1 MAVSVRLDPLLE
13 KELELAAKRLGVSK
27 SQFIVTA
34 LEQALGRKNP
44 YELYL
49 SVQEATPGYALGTDT
64 AQAARLAAAAAGAAG
79 TGSTS
84 DTIRQMLQQRHQ
96 AESQDW
102 LLRKG
107 AGGAE
112 EGAA

>member
-64 AQAARLAAAAAGAAG
+64 AQAARLAAAGGAAG

>member
-64 AQAARLAAAAAGAAG
+64 AQAVRLAAAGAAG